1 MIFRFVESRPVNRI
15 SHRFR
20 GEHHLKVGVME
31 LGICMRDLPVTQVV
45 QLGKFAENHGY
56 SSIYLPET
64 GNRTPNGGLAGR
76 SPWIS
81 LAAMFAETEHVGGAV
96 GVAAAPFRSLPHLA
110 LSAATLQEQSEG
122 RFSLGIGVSHREA
135 ADRLGVPF
143 PTSPLRWTEIACDE
157 LMGQARF
164 GLTFGQSF
172 PVLVGALG
180 PKMVELGA
188 SRSDGLVLNWLTPQH
203 ARETIDLARNAGQA
217 NGRTPYTVLYVR
229 LSPYEALHTD
239 AVNYDAMANYHQHF
253 VRQGL
258 MTPEDVVAGT
268 CLRSDDL
275 GHAKEQLNAWA
286 EAGIDLV
293 CAYPHG
299 LEQAEYETALAALTA

>member
-1 MIFRFVESRPVNRI
+1 MQ
-15 SHRFR
+15 
-20 GEHHLKVGVME
+20 

-45 QLGKFAENHGY
+45 ELGKFAEDHGY

-64 GNRTPNGGLAGR
+64 GNRTPDGGLSGR

-143 PTSPLRWTEIACDE
+143 PTSPLRWTEVACDE

-164 GLTFGQSF
+164 GVTFGKGF

-188 SRSDGLVLNWLTPQH
+188 ARSDGLVLNWLTTQH
-203 ARETIDLARNAGQA
+203 AQETVELARNVGQA

-229 LSPYEALHTD
+229 LSPDEALHTD
-239 AVNYDAMANYHQHF
+239 AVNYDAMANYHHHF

>member
-1 MIFRFVESRPVNRI
+1 
-15 SHRFR
+15 
-20 GEHHLKVGVME
+20 ME
-31 LGICMRDLPVTQVV
+31 LGICMRDLPVEEVV
-45 QLGKFAENHGY
+45 ELGRFAQDNGY

-64 GNRTPNGGLAGR
+64 GNRTPEGGLSGR

-81 LAAMFAETEHVGGAV
+81 LAAMFAETTDVGGAV

-110 LSAATLQEQSEG
+110 LSAATLNEQSEG
-122 RFSLGIGVSHREA
+122 RFTLGIGVSHREA

-143 PTSPLRWTEIACDE
+143 PTSPLRWTEVACDE

-164 GLTFGQSF
+164 GLTFGQGF

-188 SRSDGLVLNWLTPQH
+188 ARSDGLVLNWLTPEH
-203 ARETIDLARNAGQA
+203 AKETIDLAREAGAA

-239 AVNYDAMANYHQHF
+239 AVNYDAMANYHHHF
-253 VRQGL
+253 ERQGL
-258 MTPEDVVAGT
+258 KSPEAVVAGS
-268 CLRSDDL
+268 CLQSDDL
-275 GHAKEQLNAWA
+275 GRAREQLVGWA

-299 LEQAEYETALAALTA
+299 LEQSDYQKALAALTS

>member
-45 QLGKFAENHGY
+45 QLGKFAEDHGY

-203 ARETIDLARNAGQA
+203 ARETIDLARNADALPTQFYMCVSA
-217 NGRTPYTVLYVR
+217 RMKRCTPTL
-229 LSPYEALHTD
+229 
-239 AVNYDAMANYHQHF
+239 
-253 VRQGL
+253 
-258 MTPEDVVAGT
+258 
-268 CLRSDDL
+268 
-275 GHAKEQLNAWA
+275 
-286 EAGIDLV
+286 
-293 CAYPHG
+293 
-299 LEQAEYETALAALTA
+299 

>member
-1 MIFRFVESRPVNRI
+1 
-15 SHRFR
+15 
-20 GEHHLKVGVME
+20 ME
-31 LGICMRDLPVTQVV
+31 LGICMRDLPVQEVV
-45 QLGKFAENHGY
+45 RLGNFSEDHGY

-64 GNRTPNGGLAGR
+64 GNRTPEGGLAGR

-81 LAAMFAETEHVGGAV
+81 LAAMFAATEHVGGAV

-110 LSAATLQEQSEG
+110 LSAATLNEQSNG

-135 ADRLGVPF
+135 ATRLGVPF
-143 PTSPLRWTEIACDE
+143 PTSPLRWMEVACDE

-164 GLTFGQSF
+164 GVTFGQGF

-180 PKMVELGA
+180 PKMVEMGA
-188 SRSDGLVLNWLTPQH
+188 ARSDGLVLNWLTPEHAQETVTL
-203 ARETIDLARNAGQA
+203 AREVGRA

-229 LSPYEALHTD
+229 LSPYDALHTD

-253 VRQGL
+253 QRQGL
-258 MTPEDVVAGT
+258 TTPEDVVAGT
-268 CLRSDDL
+268 CLQSDDVGQARDKL
-275 GHAKEQLNAWA
+275 AAWA

-293 CAYPHG
+293 CVYPHG
-299 LEQAEYETALAALTA
+299 LDQHQYESALAELTK

>member
-45 QLGKFAENHGY
+45 QLGKFAEDHGY

-239 AVNYDAMANYHQHF
+239 AVNYDAMANYHHHF

>member
-45 QLGKFAENHGY
+45 QLGKFAEDHGY

-203 ARETIDLARNAGQA
+203 ARETTDLARNAGQA

-239 AVNYDAMANYHQHF
+239 AVNYDAMANYHHHF

>member
-1 MIFRFVESRPVNRI
+1 MEFRFVQTRSDNRI
-15 SHRFR
+15 SHRFS
-20 GEHHLKVGVME
+20 GEHRSKVGIME
-31 LGICMRDLPVTQVV
+31 LGICMRDLPVAQVV
-45 QLGKFAENHGY
+45 KLGKFAEDHGY

-64 GNRTPNGGLAGR
+64 GNRTPEGGLAGR

-143 PTSPLRWTEIACDE
+143 PTSPLRWTEVACDE

-164 GLTFGQSF
+164 GLTFGQGF

-188 SRSDGLVLNWLTPQH
+188 ARSDGLVLNWLTPQH
-203 ARETIDLARNAGQA
+203 AQETVDLAQNVGQA

-239 AVNYDAMANYHQHF
+239 AVNYDAMANYHHHF

-286 EAGIDLV
+286 DAGIDLV

-299 LEQAEYETALAALTA
+299 LEQAEYEAALAALTA

>member
-1 MIFRFVESRPVNRI
+1 
-15 SHRFR
+15 
-20 GEHHLKVGVME
+20 ME

-45 QLGKFAENHGY
+45 QLGKFAEDHGY
-56 SSIYLPET
+56 SLIYLPET

-239 AVNYDAMANYHQHF
+239 AVNYDAMANYHHHF

>member
-45 QLGKFAENHGY
+45 QLGKFAEDHGY

-239 AVNYDAMANYHQHF
+239 AVNYDAMANYHHHF

-299 LEQAEYETALAALTA
+299 LEPAEYETALAALTA

>member
-45 QLGKFAENHGY
+45 QLGKFAEDHGY

-188 SRSDGLVLNWLTPQH
+188 SRSDGLVLNWLPPQH

-239 AVNYDAMANYHQHF
+239 AVNYDAMANYHHHF

-299 LEQAEYETALAALTA
+299 LEPAEYETALAALTA

>member
-20 GEHHLKVGVME
+20 DEHHLKVGVME

-45 QLGKFAENHGY
+45 QLGKFAEDHGY

-239 AVNYDAMANYHQHF
+239 AVNYDAMANYHHHF

>member
-1 MIFRFVESRPVNRI
+1 
-15 SHRFR
+15 
-20 GEHHLKVGVME
+20 ME

-45 QLGKFAENHGY
+45 QLGKFAEDHGY

-239 AVNYDAMANYHQHF
+239 AVNYDAMANYHHHF

>member
-1 MIFRFVESRPVNRI
+1 
-15 SHRFR
+15 
-20 GEHHLKVGVME
+20 
-31 LGICMRDLPVTQVV
+31 
-45 QLGKFAENHGY
+45 
-56 SSIYLPET
+56 
-64 GNRTPNGGLAGR
+64 
-76 SPWIS
+76 
-81 LAAMFAETEHVGGAV
+81 MFAETEHVGGAV

-239 AVNYDAMANYHQHF
+239 AVNYDAMANYHHHF

>member
-1 MIFRFVESRPVNRI
+1 MSFRFVESRPDNCI
-15 SHRFR
+15 SHRFNR
-20 GEHHLKVGVME
+20 GHRSKVGVMQ

-45 QLGKFAENHGY
+45 ELGKFAENHGY

-64 GNRTPNGGLAGR
+64 GNRTPDGGLSGR

-143 PTSPLRWTEIACDE
+143 PTSPLRWTEVACDE

-164 GLTFGQSF
+164 GVTFGKGF

-188 SRSDGLVLNWLTPQH
+188 ARSDGLVLNWLTPQH
-203 ARETIDLARNAGQA
+203 AQETVELARNVGQA

-229 LSPYEALHTD
+229 LSPDEALHTD
-239 AVNYDAMANYHQHF
+239 AVNYDAMANYHHHF

>member
-1 MIFRFVESRPVNRI
+1 
-15 SHRFR
+15 
-20 GEHHLKVGVME
+20 ME
-31 LGICMRDLPVTQVV
+31 LGICVRDLPVTQVV
-45 QLGKFAENHGY
+45 QLGKFAEDHGY

-239 AVNYDAMANYHQHF
+239 AVNYDAMANYHHHF

>member
-1 MIFRFVESRPVNRI
+1 
-15 SHRFR
+15 
-20 GEHHLKVGVME
+20 
-31 LGICMRDLPVTQVV
+31 
-45 QLGKFAENHGY
+45 
-56 SSIYLPET
+56 
-64 GNRTPNGGLAGR
+64 
-76 SPWIS
+76 
-81 LAAMFAETEHVGGAV
+81 MFAETSQVRGAV

-110 LSAATLQEQSEG
+110 LSAATLNEQSEG
-122 RFSLGIGVSHREA
+122 RFTLGIGVSHREA

-143 PTSPLRWTEIACDE
+143 PTSPLRWTEVACDE

-164 GLTFGQSF
+164 GLTFGQGF

-188 SRSDGLVLNWLTPQH
+188 ARSDGLVLNWLTPEH
-203 ARETIDLARNAGQA
+203 AKETIDLAREAGAA

-239 AVNYDAMANYHQHF
+239 AVNYDAMANYHRHF
-253 VRQGL
+253 ERQGL
-258 MTPEDVVAGT
+258 KSPEAVVAGT
-268 CLRSDDL
+268 CLQSDDL
-275 GHAKEQLNAWA
+275 GRAREQLVGWA

-299 LEQAEYETALAALTA
+299 LEQSDYQKALAALTS

>member
-239 AVNYDAMANYHQHF
+239 AVNYDAMANYDHHF

>member
-1 MIFRFVESRPVNRI
+1 MCRRFVAVLPLGGRV
-15 SHRFR
+15 
-20 GEHHLKVGVME
+20 VE
-31 LGICMRDLPVTQVV
+31 LGICMRDLPVAQVV
-45 QLGKFAENHGY
+45 QLGKFAEEHGY

-64 GNRTPNGGLAGR
+64 GNRTPEGGLGGR

-81 LAAMFAETEHVGGAV
+81 LAAMFAETQTVGGAV

-110 LSAATLQEQSEG
+110 LSAATLQEQSGG
-122 RFSLGIGVSHREA
+122 RFSLGVGVSHREA

-143 PTSPLRWTEIACDE
+143 PTSPLRWMEVACDE
-157 LMGQARF
+157 LMGQSRF
-164 GLTFGQSF
+164 GVTFGQGF

-180 PKMVELGA
+180 PKMVELGSA
-188 SRSDGLVLNWLTPQH
+188 RSDGLVLNWLTPQH
-203 ARETIDLARNAGQA
+203 ARETVELAREIGTA

-239 AVNYDAMANYHQHF
+239 AVNYDAMANYHHHF
-253 VRQGL
+253 ERQGL
-258 MTPEDVVAGT
+258 TSPEEVVAGT
-268 CLRSDDL
+268 CLRSDDV
-275 GHAKEQLNAWA
+275 GQAREQLSAWA

-299 LEQAEYETALAALTA
+299 LEQAEYEAALAALTA

>member
-45 QLGKFAENHGY
+45 QLGKFAEDHGY

-164 GLTFGQSF
+164 GLTFGKGF

-188 SRSDGLVLNWLTPQH
+188 ARSDGLVLNWLTPQH

-239 AVNYDAMANYHQHF
+239 AVNYDAMANYHHHF

>member
-1 MIFRFVESRPVNRI
+1 MIFRFVESRPANRI

-45 QLGKFAENHGY
+45 QLGKFAEDHGY

-239 AVNYDAMANYHQHF
+239 AVNYDAMANYHHHF